1 MSLLTD
7 RQISSLCKRF
17 ANSSSANIKLSK
29 TRLSSII
36 QSSGFLIK
44 FLQSLMRVD
53 LLLMKNI
60 LTPLTKRV
68 LIPLGLTVA
77 TPVTDAGIH
86 KRS

>member
-1 MSLLTD
+1 
-7 RQISSLCKRF
+7 
-17 ANSSSANIKLSK
+17 
-29 TRLSSII
+29 
-36 QSSGFLIK
+36 
-44 FLQSLMRVD
+44 MRVD

-86 KRS
+86 KRP